1 MVSTVASVVLI
12 FAAFAF
18 FNVSASVVDLD
29 QPTVRM
35 NKACGAQ
42 CNFRLCKVDA
52 ENSLAS
58 VGRRILLRDSG
69 IAIPPYICRED
80 VEIGSLIQTGEARVQ
95 PIKGRSKLVRI
106 SKYNPT
112 GLSDKFPRNYFF
124 AANINFPVLPNRKG
138 IARRGNSGNQDDFSD
153 DLCVLLP
160 ITKYQTVNKKGKTT
174 TISKT
179 GKNDC
184 VSFRTI
190 APFLV
195 IEMTWGSADDYD
207 IFVTEPDGNVISFKK
222 PRSSKT
228 GGRLIND
235 NVGACGVAEVGKEQV
250 RYLKSDNALKGKYS
264 VVVRH
269 KKNCGTPSRWTLFA
283 ISEGRVVFGREGV
296 SNKDKNQI
304 VVRGEFTI

>member
-1 MVSTVASVVLI
+1 MASTVASVVLI

-18 FNVSASVVDLD
+18 FNVSASVIDLD
-29 QPTVRM
+29 LQTVRM
-35 NKACGAQ
+35 NKVCGAK
-42 CNFRLCKVDA
+42 CNFRLCMVDA
-52 ENSLAS
+52 QNSLAP
-58 VGRRILLRDSG
+58 VGRRILLRDPG

-80 VEIGSLIQTGEARVQ
+80 VQIGSLIETGEAIVQ
-95 PIKGRSKLVRI
+95 PIKGRSRPVRI

-112 GLSDKFPRNYFF
+112 GLSNKFPRTYFF
-124 AANINFPVLPNRKG
+124 SSNIGFPILPNRKG
-138 IARRGNSGNQDDFSD
+138 IARQGNRGNQDDFSD
-153 DLCVLLP
+153 DLCVQLP

-222 PRSSKT
+222 PKSSKT

-250 RYLKSDNALKGKYS
+250 RYLKSDNALKGKYE
-264 VVVRH
+264 VLVRH
-269 KKNCGTPSRWTLFA
+269 KKNCGTPSRWTLYA
-283 ISEGRVVFGREGV
+283 INEGRVVFGRQGV

-304 VVRGEFTI
+304 VTRGEFTL